1 MTLTSLIVLAALQA
15 PPTVDLDEKATF
27 VQGRWAYYEDATGD
41 RSLEEIL
48 EAQPSFVNYHEPTQP
63 PNWGFTTS
71 VYWFRTQLTN
81 RQDVDRFVL
90 SLEYPVLDYVT
101 AYIIEPSTQSVES
114 SFAVGDRLRFDE
126 RHVAQRFPN
135 GLLPIEPGATRDVLM
150 RVETYG
156 SMQVPVGIYTEA
168 GFIEAAVRDT
178 AGLWTYYGLMT
189 FAFILNLLFYLA
201 IRDKV
206 YLSYLFYLGSYL
218 LFQLSLNGVLF
229 ERVFP
234 NHPDIP
240 NSALALFGCLLGF
253 GVARFTAQ
261 FNSTKE
267 LSPKINIVLNAL
279 QVIAIL
285 SVVAQVAISYRHSLM
300 IVTLFG
306 AVTPIACLS
315 AGLTSWKGGY
325 RPAKFFTAA
334 WIVFILGMLTFVL
347 KTAGIFPTN
356 FATQYAMQI
365 GSALEAIFLTV
376 ALGDRL
382 RLALEEKEL
391 LTQKVNKQT
400 AALAEQSQKRAEAEE
415 RLRVELETK
424 VEILS
429 DAVHHIN
436 NPLNHI
442 QGANEIVKQDVGELH
457 DALRLAIPDVP
468 NDPDYVAFTSALD
481 ANVANV
487 KDATKLSNDAVERA
501 AQAVSDIRTLTN
513 IDGLA
518 LQPIR
523 VTELFKRLEERFT
536 LTPAVTFTPPEP
548 HIKAIGNPTI
558 YSFVIG
564 TAVQTLQRLLGP
576 DTPVVM
582 HAHQSPS
589 SKDATLQI
597 TFDSNEAL
605 TQQER
610 HVIDDT
616 LSRLTYLLGNLGS
629 SIVREGTVFVVP
641 LSNQVSRSPAKAI
654 EKSSESQL
662 SRASGNEEGG

>member
-1 MTLTSLIVLAALQA
+1 MTLTSLIVLVALQA
-15 PPTVDLDEKATF
+15 PPTVDLNEKATF
-27 VQGRWAYYEDATGD
+27 IQGRWAYYEDPTRAL
-41 RSLEEIL
+41 SLEEIL
-48 EAQPSFVNYHEPTQP
+48 EAQPSFVNYHEPTQA

-71 VYWFRTQLTN
+71 IYWFRTELTN

-90 SLEYPVLDYVT
+90 SIEYPVLDYVT

-135 GLLPIEPGATRDVLM
+135 GLLPIEPGATRDILL

-234 NHPDIP
+234 DHPDIP
-240 NSALALFGCLLGF
+240 NSALALFGSLLGF

-267 LSPKINIVLNAL
+267 HSPKINIVLNAL
-279 QVIAIL
+279 QVTAIL
-285 SVVAQVAISYRHSLM
+285 SIVAQVAISYRHSLM

-306 AVTPIACLS
+306 AITPIACLA
-315 AGLTSWKGGY
+315 AGLTSWRGGY

-442 QGANEIVKQDVGELH
+442 QGANEIVKQDVNELH
-457 DALRLAIPDVP
+457 KALRLALPDAS
-468 NDPDYVAFTSALD
+468 NDPEYLAFTSALN

-487 KDATKLSNDAVERA
+487 NDATQLSNQAVERA
-501 AQAVSDIRTLTN
+501 ARAVSDIRTLTN

-523 VTELFKRLEERFT
+523 VTELFKQLKDRFS
-536 LTPAVTFTPPEP
+536 LTPAVTFHEP
-548 HIKAIGNPTI
+548 DPTLRAIGNPTI

-576 DTPVVM
+576 ETPMRMTTTASAETDT
-582 HAHQSPS
+582 AE
-589 SKDATLQI
+589 LFI
-597 TFDSNEAL
+597 TFEPAGPLTEQEA
-605 TQQER
+605 
-610 HVIDDT
+610 HVIDDA

-629 SIVREGTVFVVP
+629 SIVREETVFVVP
-641 LSNQVSRSPAKAI
+641 LSNQVSSLPTTAI
-654 EKSSESQL
+654 EEPSESQQ
-662 SRASGNEEGG
+662 SRASGKEEGG